1 MRDTFANLIEELREK
16 AEEAAE
22 EANEG
27 NAALSKV
34 MNVPLTRPQN
44 MIEWEAADV
53 IGELSEALS
62 NISDGNG
69 DAKAIA
75 AKVFDPKE
83 RAKRMLNR

>member
-22 EANEG
+22 EANDG

-34 MNVPLTRPQN
+34 MNVPVARPQD

-62 NISDGNG
+62 NISEGVG
-69 DAKAIA
+69 DPRDIA
-75 AKVFDPKE
+75 DKVFDPKE
-83 RAKRMLNR
+83 RAKRLLNR